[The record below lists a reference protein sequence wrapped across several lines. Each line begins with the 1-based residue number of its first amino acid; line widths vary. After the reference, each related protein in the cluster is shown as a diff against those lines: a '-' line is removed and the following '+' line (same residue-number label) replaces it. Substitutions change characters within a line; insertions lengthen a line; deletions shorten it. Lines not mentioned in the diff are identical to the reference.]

1 MRRILLAVAL
11 CGFMPSGP
19 FADAQDFT
27 KRDADGLEK
36 KLSLIL
42 DRGAKPPTPT
52 TKPLR
57 TPISEREVNSYFKF
71 QGKEYLPAGVLD
83 PNVLIVD
90 GTRLEARAMVDLGAV
105 RKANERT
112 WPVLLSW
119 VSGTVEVRAAA
130 KVRATNGFGQFD
142 FESATLGGV
151 PIPKSLLQ
159 MIVSHYSATPES
171 PKGFDIDAPFVL
183 PHQIRQ
189 VELQRGTA
197 VIVQ

>member
-1 MRRILLAVAL
+1 MRRTLLAIAL
-11 CGFMPSGP
+11 FGLLPVGP
-19 FADAQDFT
+19 FAESQDFL

-36 KLSLIL
+36 KLHLIV
-42 DRGAKPPTPT
+42 DRGDKTPVPP
-52 TKPLR
+52 KPLR

-71 QGKEYLPAGVLD
+71 QGKEHLPVGVLD
-83 PNVLIVD
+83 PSIVIAD

-119 VSGTVEVRAAA
+119 VSGTVEVRASA
-130 KVRATNGFGQFD
+130 KVRATNGFGQLD
-142 FESATLGGV
+142 LESATLGGV
-151 PIPKSLLQ
+151 PIPKSFLQ
-159 MIVSHYSATPES
+159 MIVSHYSATAENPA
-171 PKGFDIDAPFVL
+171 GFSLDQPFEL

-189 VELQRGTA
+189 VELQRGAA

>member
-27 KRDADGLEK
+27 QRDADGLEK
-36 KLSLIL
+36 KLTVIL
-42 DRGAKPPTPT
+42 DRGAKTPTPAL
-52 TKPLR
+52 KPLR

-71 QGKEYLPAGVLD
+71 QGKEHLPVGVLD
-83 PNVLIVD
+83 PNVFIVD

-112 WPVLLSW
+112 WPILLSW

-130 KVRATNGFGQFD
+130 KVRATNGFGQLEL
-142 FESATLGGV
+142 ESATLGGV
-151 PIPKSLLQ
+151 PIPKTLLQ
-159 MIVSHYSATPES
+159 MIVSHYSATPENPS
-171 PKGFDIDAPFVL
+171 GFNLDQPFEL

>member
-1 MRRILLAVAL
+1 M
-11 CGFMPSGP
+11 
-19 FADAQDFT
+19 
-27 KRDADGLEK
+27 
-36 KLSLIL
+36 
-42 DRGAKPPTPT
+42 
-52 TKPLR
+52 
-57 TPISEREVNSYFKF
+57 NSFFKF
-71 QGKEYLPAGVLD
+71 QGKEYLPPGVLD
-83 PNVLIVD
+83 PNVFIVD

-130 KVRATNGFGQFD
+130 KVRATNGFGQFEL
-142 FESATLGGV
+142 ESATLGGV

-171 PKGFDIDAPFVL
+171 PKGFDIDAPFAL